1 MTSKKQ
7 KIKRE
12 ALDISKENSHIS
24 TQGKEAPRDLISEF
38 IEKKKETIAEKPVET
53 IKPKEEPKKV
63 TEENKSLPELIKA
76 LKESMDSCDINFK
89 LRLAAERYFD
99 SIGESYINTS
109 GDLVEPKKND
119 A

>member
-38 IEKKKETIAEKPVET
+38 IEKKKETIAEKP
-53 IKPKEEPKKV
+53 
-63 TEENKSLPELIKA
+63 
-76 LKESMDSCDINFK
+76 LKM
-89 LRLAAERYFD
+89 LL
-99 SIGESYINTS
+99 
-109 GDLVEPKKND
+109 
-119 A
+119 